1 MMSIA
6 NIQTGDSSILCS
18 GMDIGKGGCV
28 LGGKRLGSRC
38 EMRDIV
44 AMQGHCKHGLMMPR
58 TMLEE
63 LIAGIWT
70 QFLVKVPKQFQ
81 KNARGWGQDLEM
93 FHGVL
98 IIQEE
103 PSNQIWDCSMA

>member
-18 GMDIGKGGCV
+18 EMDTGKGGCV

-44 AMQGHCKHGLMMPR
+44 AMQEHCKHGLMMPR

-70 QFLVKVPKQFQ
+70 QFLAKEPIQFRM
-81 KNARGWGQDLEM
+81 NAIEWEQDLEM
-93 FHGVL
+93 FHGAL

-103 PSNQIWDCSMA
+103 PRNQIWD